1 MGRSRS
7 ENRIH
12 LKQSFKWDDDGKHIH
27 QVLTVSRKR
36 YVSKITARTSTA
48 RDPSVAWVQSFL
60 SGQTIAWPKVHT
72 TLRAVDLFC
81 ASGGLTL
88 GLKNAGRAI
97 GAKIEVAMA
106 VDADHDALQVY
117 SANHCPLLASS
128 VDVQTLVSYHV
139 AGRGTSARW
148 GTWPT
153 LSDPQMGH
161 FLAPLDVVVAGPPC
175 QGHSNLNNKTRRKDV
190 RNLLYVTTVAFA
202 IASNARLCIIENVPD
217 VLLDSFG
224 VVDTAKTLFRLSGY
238 ATHDAVLSA
247 DRFGVPQRRRRH
259 FMVAVRSGAAD
270 FSLAGLLSG
279 LETGSLSLRQAISD
293 LALKKGRSIMDTVG
307 TLSPANQKRI
317 EWLFKNDAYELP
329 NKQRPDCHKHGHT
342 YPSVYGRM
350 KWDEPA
356 QTITTGYLC
365 PGRGRFVHP
374 SQRRTITPREAARV
388 QSFPDTFDF
397 CPSTVQASRVLLG
410 KVIGDAVP
418 PLLGRAVCLGGL
430 SLLRHDRCETH

>member
-1 MGRSRS
+1 M
-7 ENRIH
+7 
-12 LKQSFKWDDDGKHIH
+12 KQSFKWDDDGKHIH
-27 QVLTVSRKR
+27 QVLAVSRKR
-36 YVSKITARTSTA
+36 FVSRITARKNAS
-48 RDPSVAWVQSFL
+48 RDPSVAWTQSFL
-60 SGQTIAWPKVHT
+60 SGHAISWPKART

-97 GAKIEVAMA
+97 GANVEVAMA

-117 SANHCPLLASS
+117 SANHSPLLATG

-139 AGRGTSARW
+139 AGRGQSAHW

-153 LSDPQMGH
+153 LSDAHMGH
-161 FLAPLDVVVAGPPC
+161 FLAPLDIVVAGPPC
-175 QGHSNLNNKTRRKDV
+175 QGHSNFNNKTRRTDV

-224 VVDTAKTLFRLSGY
+224 VVDTAKTLFRSSGY

-247 DRFGVPQRRRRH
+247 DRFGVAQRRRRH
-259 FMVAVRSGAAD
+259 FLVAVRSGTAD
-270 FSLAGLLSG
+270 FSLANLVSG
-279 LETGSLSLRQAISD
+279 LETGPLSLRQAIGD
-293 LALKKGRSIMDTVG
+293 LALKKGRSLIDTVG

-317 EWLFKNDAYELP
+317 EWLFKHEAYELP
-329 NKQRPDCHKHGHT
+329 NKQRPNCHKHGHT

-374 SQRRTITPREAARV
+374 SRKRTITPHEAARV
-388 QSFPDTFDF
+388 QSFPDSFDF
-397 CPSTVQASRVLLG
+397 CPPMVQASRVLLG

-418 PLLGRAVCLGGL
+418 PLLGRAVCLAGL
-430 SLLRHDRCETH
+430 SLLLHSGPADV